1 MLFTIT
7 IIMFLKP
14 TKELLQQIKDS
25 GKPIIKMTIQEFLE
39 ISKNTGKILTK
50 EEGLKKLKNK

>member
-1 MLFTIT
+1 MLFT

-14 TKELLQQIKDS
+14 TKELLQQIKNS
-25 GKPIIKMTIQEFLE
+25 GKPIIQMSMEEFLKVSQE
-39 ISKNTGKILTK
+39 TGKILTK